1 MTKKDIDL
9 LTRFIEHVDFLL
21 GIIKVMNPK
30 STYEAE
36 ILSKV
41 QKTLPSML
49 KEFINFEDSEDN
61 ITKIERAKDDGYK
74 KGNRNRE

>member
-9 LTRFIEHVDFLL
+9 LSRFISHVDFLL
-21 GIIKVMNPK
+21 ELIKVMKSK

-41 QKTLPSML
+41 QKALPSIL
-49 KEFINFEDSEDN
+49 KEFINFEDMED
-61 ITKIERAKDDGYK
+61 KIERDKDNGYK
-74 KGNRNRE
+74 ERRKVNE